1 MNSFNKILINWYD
14 QKKYSFPWRDTSN
27 PYYIWV
33 SEIMLQQTQVN
44 TVIPFYKSWIKR
56 FPTINDVAKA
66 SDEEIFKYWEGLGY
80 YQRALNLREACTS
93 IIDNYNSDI
102 PQEKEELLNLKGIGD
117 YTASA
122 ILSIAFKKEYPAIDG
137 NLKRIISRV
146 YAISNNS
153 EVIKKAKVII
163 SQLMKNQDP
172 GDVNQALMDMGRNIC
187 TPQNPKCVSCVFEI
201 NCIAN
206 KKQQID
212 KYPEKVKA
220 KNIPQYNV
228 IVGLVKKNNKILI
241 SKRRKN
247 VLLGGLWELP
257 GGKKLKNESN
267 IMCLERELKEELDI
281 KVNIENKIGTI
292 KHQYSHFKIN
302 LTGYSCNLKS
312 GRAKSLA
319 SDEIK
324 WIGQNQINKFAFPK
338 STLKFL
344 SLLGD

>member
-1 MNSFNKILINWYD
+1 M
-14 QKKYSFPWRDTSN
+14 
-27 PYYIWV
+27 
-33 SEIMLQQTQVN
+33 
-44 TVIPFYKSWIKR
+44 
-56 FPTINDVAKA
+56 
-66 SDEEIFKYWEGLGY
+66 
-80 YQRALNLREACTS
+80 
-93 IIDNYNSDI
+93 
-102 PQEKEELLNLKGIGD
+102 
-117 YTASA
+117 
-122 ILSIAFKKEYPAIDG
+122 
-137 NLKRIISRV
+137 
-146 YAISNNS
+146 
-153 EVIKKAKVII
+153 
-163 SQLMKNQDP
+163 
-172 GDVNQALMDMGRNIC
+172 
-187 TPQNPKCVSCVFEI
+187 
-201 NCIAN
+201 
-206 KKQQID
+206 ID

-312 GRAKSLA
+312 GRAKALA